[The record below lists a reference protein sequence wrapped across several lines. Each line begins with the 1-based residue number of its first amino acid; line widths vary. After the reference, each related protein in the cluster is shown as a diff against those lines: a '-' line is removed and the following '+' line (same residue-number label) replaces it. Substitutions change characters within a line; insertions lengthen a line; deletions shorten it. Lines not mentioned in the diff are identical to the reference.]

1 MNAMSLDSVAMALPA
16 LLFSLVGGAL
26 VDSVGARSAFLCAA
40 VAYALGAIIFS
51 RLPATGPAEPRQS
64 LSSRVLGQGFR
75 YLVRHRM
82 LLGILGLAAGR
93 NILLAPSLAFLPV
106 FASAFQTGALGLGA
120 LAASLAGG
128 RLGGSLLAAVLG
140 DSRHKV
146 RLLLGAGMASG
157 ILVVLF
163 AQSRSFGLAVLFLC
177 LSGATQMIYAVVEST
192 ILQAVTAREMRGR
205 VAGFLRMTA
214 GLTPV
219 ALLPV
224 GYLVDLWGAPQAV
237 SLAGVVAMLLFAVAA
252 LACAFRQVR
261 LD

>member
-1 MNAMSLDSVAMALPA
+1 
-16 LLFSLVGGAL
+16 
-26 VDSVGARSAFLCAA
+26 
-40 VAYALGAIIFS
+40 
-51 RLPATGPAEPRQS
+51 
-64 LSSRVLGQGFR
+64 
-75 YLVRHRM
+75 
-82 LLGILGLAAGR
+82 
-93 NILLAPSLAFLPV
+93 
-106 FASAFQTGALGLGA
+106 
-120 LAASLAGG
+120 
-128 RLGGSLLAAVLG
+128 
-140 DSRHKV
+140 
-146 RLLLGAGMASG
+146 
-157 ILVVLF
+157 
-163 AQSRSFGLAVLFLC
+163 
-177 LSGATQMIYAVVEST
+177 MIYAVVEST